1 MPASGVMPV
10 SPSSRF
16 MPPVVFLRLSASS
29 SARRY
34 SRSCARLRSSSSR
47 SFAARSAYHSGSWVF
62 TYGESTDAD
71 VGLSSS
77 IRPTMEI
84 RPRLWSFSRSSFVQT
99 IGFWLSVPAVRP
111 IGRTQRN
118 GRRNDCQTNRDAQ
131 VPNHVGRRYFFEEP
145 GGKCL
150 NILSAPL
157 SRFLMFLSELLES
170 VSLDVPLQ
178 ISCLVLASNRSTTN
192 VPTL

>member
-1 MPASGVMPV
+1 MPAWGVMPI
-10 SPSSRF
+10 SPSSRC
-16 MPPVVFLRLSASS
+16 MPPVVFLRLRASS

-99 IGFWLSVPAVRP
+99 IGFWLSVPVCGLLAARKGMAAETTARQTEMHRCPIMLDAVTSSKSLE
-111 IGRTQRN
+111 G
-118 GRRNDCQTNRDAQ
+118 
-131 VPNHVGRRYFFEEP
+131 
-145 GGKCL
+145 
-150 NILSAPL
+150 SA
-157 SRFLMFLSELLES
+157 
-170 VSLDVPLQ
+170 
-178 ISCLVLASNRSTTN
+178 
-192 VPTL
+192 